1 MIRAIKI
8 TLTAIG
14 SLLGLFVLLPVLAL
28 LILGHPN
35 RVADNPDRIAA
46 KAHLRI
52 PGYEVVDHWDNFDR
66 GSSAWSEVGYMLKT
80 KGPMSEKFIGRLDSL
95 VSKEDEW
102 SYNGANRSYSFRSD
116 PGGDKP
122 VIIIVVDVT
131 KGTIKMSYS
140 WWDFFS

>member
-8 TLTAIG
+8 TLTVIG

-35 RVADNPDRIAA
+35 HVADNPDRIAA
-46 KAHLRI
+46 KAHLHI

-66 GSSAWSEVGYMLKT
+66 GSSAWSEVGYLLKT
-80 KGPMSEKFIGRLDSL
+80 VEPMSEKFIGRLDSL
-95 VSKEDEW
+95 VSKVDEW
-102 SYNGANRSYSFRSD
+102 SYDRANRSYSFRSD
-116 PGGDKP
+116 PEGDKP